1 MLLSPFQTNEFV
13 KLIIRQ
19 VSEVTPKGTDRLT
32 VSKTLNKPGMK
43 FVLDNVSFEVTP
55 MLSSKFETVP
65 MKLSAEIKKPRFE
78 ILSPSDRPA
87 ALSSETL

>member
-1 MLLSPFQTNEFV
+1 
-13 KLIIRQ
+13 
-19 VSEVTPKGTDRLT
+19 
-32 VSKTLNKPGMK
+32 MK